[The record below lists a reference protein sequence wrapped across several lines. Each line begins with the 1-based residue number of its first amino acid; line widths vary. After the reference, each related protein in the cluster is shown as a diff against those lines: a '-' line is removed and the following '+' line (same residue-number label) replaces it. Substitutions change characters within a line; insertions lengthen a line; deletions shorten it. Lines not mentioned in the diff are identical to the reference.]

1 VEGEATEGVA
11 AGKGEVLAIQ
21 RTRGSTGWCPGLRQ
35 HVAGGS
41 RGWAAAASG

>member
-1 VEGEATEGVA
+1 MEGEATEGVA

-35 HVAGGS
+35 HVAGYGVLLCLFLVL
-41 RGWAAAASG
+41 